1 MSGVNKKKVSL
12 IIQSLLCAAVTAL
25 LIASVIS
32 LFMEGSAL
40 KAANPLEWIFTRE
53 KAASAL
59 KPVLPLFAVSLV
71 MTAAGLLLQI
81 RDEKAEM
88 PVRDAGIQRD
98 LIVSRVSEASPQ
110 MAAERARQKKLLYGG
125 WVLFALSMV
134 PILLYVT
141 NGAHFPI

>member
-1 MSGVNKKKVSL
+1 
-12 IIQSLLCAAVTAL
+12 
-25 LIASVIS
+25 
-32 LFMEGSAL
+32 MEGSAL

-88 PVRDAGIQRD
+88 PVRDAEIQRD